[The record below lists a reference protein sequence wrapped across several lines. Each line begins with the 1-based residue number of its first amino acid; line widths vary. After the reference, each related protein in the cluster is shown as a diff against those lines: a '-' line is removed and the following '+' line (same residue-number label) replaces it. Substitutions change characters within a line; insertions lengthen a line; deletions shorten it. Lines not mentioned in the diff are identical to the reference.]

1 MRIIV
6 LFLAMLL
13 FGCAAI
19 EKQAKPEIST
29 AKKFYRSNCSICH
42 RLYSPDMYSYQ
53 KLEHYV
59 KKYGRGLT
67 SREREVLLEYLK
79 ENSKEQK

>member
-19 EKQAKPEIST
+19 EKQAKPEISA
-29 AKKFYRSNCSICH
+29 AKKLYRSNCSICH
-42 RLYSPDMYSYQ
+42 RLYSPDVYSYQ

-59 KKYGRGLT
+59 DKYARGI
-67 SREREVLLEYLK
+67 SVQERQSLLEYLK
-79 ENSKEQK
+79 GASKE